1 MLASGDFHMLAATK
15 PSPLV
20 PHALCLA
27 WGYGAEGQG
36 GHGGSLHLRT
46 PRGVSRLEGTPRGH
60 GGSRASPLVVRPRL
74 GHAVA
79 FPGALWHC
87 GEPIT
92 RGRRYVIAAFLWVAS
107 EAAVEAEAL
116 AASSLPE
123 ARR

>member
-46 PRGVSRLEGTPRGH
+46 PRPVDALRGARVAQI
-60 GGSRASPLVVRPRL
+60 GCGSWWSAARTED
-74 GHAVA
+74 
-79 FPGALWHC
+79 
-87 GEPIT
+87 GELYAW
-92 RGRRYVIAAFLWVAS
+92 G
-107 EAAVEAEAL
+107 
-116 AASSLPE
+116 
-123 ARR
+123 

>member
-46 PRGVSRLEGTPRGH
+46 PRPVDALRG
-60 GGSRASPLVVRPRL
+60 GLV
-74 GHAVA
+74 
-79 FPGALWHC
+79 ALPH
-87 GEPIT
+87 
-92 RGRRYVIAAFLWVAS
+92 VAS
-107 EAAVEAEAL
+107 DTGQNQAGREEKAEVHA
-116 AASSLPE
+116 E
-123 ARR
+123 VHDARNRTTQRQPPLWAHPADQDA

>member
-46 PRGVSRLEGTPRGH
+46 PRPVD
-60 GGSRASPLVVRPRL
+60 
-74 GHAVA
+74 
-79 FPGALWHC
+79 
-87 GEPIT
+87 
-92 RGRRYVIAAFLWVAS
+92 AAWTT
-107 EAAVEAEAL
+107 
-116 AASSLPE
+116 
-123 ARR
+123 